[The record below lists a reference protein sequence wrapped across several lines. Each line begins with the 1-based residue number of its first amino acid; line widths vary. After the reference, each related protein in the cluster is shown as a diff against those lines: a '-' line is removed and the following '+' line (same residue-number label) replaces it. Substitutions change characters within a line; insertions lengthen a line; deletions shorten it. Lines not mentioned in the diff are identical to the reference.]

1 MKHCLFAV
9 AMVFA
14 ALFVCATLF
23 GFVWNMVGLF
33 TGNASEEATAVQ
45 SYVFT
50 GIGLIGWI
58 LTSLSLVVID
68 ELDGV
73 DYDDE
78 LSVTE

>member
-1 MKHCLFAV
+1 MKHCLFGV

-14 ALFVCATLF
+14 MLFVCSTLF

-58 LTSLSLVVID
+58 LTSLSLVVVD